1 LSRPLDVPL
10 LRPRSARKNLL
21 ANVGRGYVGEP
32 SPLVPFGISP
42 YVPHFL
48 FSSVSLSQFNSALS
62 HRLSPYLPFFV
73 ALLVFIFFP
82 LPVSPFLAC
91 LRWWNETFLVAS
103 QFRVFFPLSIRF
115 ALYLCS
121 FYLFIILRAILL
133 RIYLIIIECT
143 INSTIHFQIFNLL
156 FLWFFLLVVFCKFFL
171 AVHSTRARVLYF
183 IYIYIYFFFIF
194 SIFISSL

>member
-1 LSRPLDVPL
+1 MIEQTHDSRDVALACPQDRDVFPREGNSRRCSLYIRVCDSMRAYAFPPWLARGKKERDGGTFHGANENRIGVLNHGLSRPLDVPL

-73 ALLVFIFFP
+73 ALLVSIFFP

-91 LRWWNETFLVAS
+91 LR
-103 QFRVFFPLSIRF
+103 
-115 ALYLCS
+115 
-121 FYLFIILRAILL
+121 
-133 RIYLIIIECT
+133 
-143 INSTIHFQIFNLL
+143 
-156 FLWFFLLVVFCKFFL
+156 
-171 AVHSTRARVLYF
+171 
-183 IYIYIYFFFIF
+183 
-194 SIFISSL
+194 